1 MKPRTPLTV
10 GALAAIIIG
19 VLVALGAFRAPV
31 PVASPTP
38 ANSPSPVPSAAS
50 VSNAP
55 SVGLATPATARPS
68 PVEHAPRLVLSVPYA
83 SSVEVLGAT
92 TGRVGGLSPVGATTF
107 AVDEQ
112 ERVYVWDRA
121 RLRVVVYQ
129 TGKFVRAISLPYVEP
144 DARSLLVHGDR
155 LYLRFTSGFSGSMEY
170 EIDVATGGLLA
181 AVRLGSSLYPRS
193 RAVDVRVG
201 LPPNGQVTDAFNNS
215 YALDVSAPA
224 QRYVRVH
231 ASGATL
237 AYAVEPLAQKA
248 IDMYARADGALYE
261 LASDSGG
268 VGSAYVYALMPPIGA
283 VPAPAVAGASTAPL
297 ALGGRSVPDQVVA
310 TLARA
315 GSVELVA
322 AARAAFWWLAST
334 GVENANVGPT
344 GPNGARFE
352 ARWSDGSRL
361 SISSDGASIS
371 DGSKSYLTPTR
382 VWGQLAGYALASPS
396 RVVML
401 TVSAN
406 ATVRSADLAGTEHVL
421 TQTELAAFRAS
432 LATAFSVS
440 EGELPGDLELAF
452 PVYEITVGETVVQ
465 LRRDRY
471 AAVSRFGAF
480 AHDGALYDLVR
491 RALPVPAFSADDPRS
506 LFLAERVTIEE
517 DGLPSM
523 TGDITRWR
531 ASLVRAL
538 TGIEPV
544 SNPYPNTGPLT
555 LTFVFAGGRSERVRV
570 TADAYTYRGT
580 SYPRPGIIGIVG
592 YRGVP

>member
-1 MKPRTPLTV
+1 MQVIDVMKPFVAIATV
-10 GALAAIIIG
+10 LA
-19 VLVALGAFRAPV
+19 LVACSTQGTA
-31 PVASPTP
+31 
-38 ANSPSPVPSAAS
+38 PSPVPSAAS
-50 VSNAP
+50 VSNPP
-55 SVGLATPATARPS
+55 SVSFATPATARPS
-68 PVEHAPRLVLSVPYA
+68 PVEHAPRLVLSMPYA
-83 SSVEVLGAT
+83 PSVDVLGAT
-92 TGRVGGLSPVGATTF
+92 TGRVGGLSPVGPTTF

-129 TGKFVRAISLPYVEP
+129 AGKFVRAISLPFVEP

-155 LYLRFTSGFSGSMEY
+155 LYLRFTSGFSGSVEY
-170 EIDVATGGLLA
+170 EIDLATGRLLA

-193 RAVDVRVG
+193 RGVDVRVG
-201 LPPNGQVTDAFNNS
+201 LPPSGQVTDAFNNS
-215 YALDVSAPA
+215 YALDVSTPV
-224 QRYVRVH
+224 QRYLRVH

-261 LASDSGG
+261 LASDWGG

-283 VPAPAVAGASTAPL
+283 VPAPAVAGPSTAPV
-297 ALGGRSVPDQVVA
+297 AFGGRSVPDQVVA

-322 AARAAFWWLAST
+322 AARAAFWWLVST
-334 GVENANVGPT
+334 GVENANIGPI

-361 SISSDGASIS
+361 SISSDGVAIS
-371 DGSKSYLTPTR
+371 DGSKTYLTPTR

-396 RVVML
+396 RIAQL
-401 TVSAN
+401 TVSGN
-406 ATVRSADLAGTEHVL
+406 AAVRITDLVGAEHVL
-421 TQTELAAFRAS
+421 TPTELSAFRAS
-432 LATAFSVS
+432 LGTAFSVS

-480 AHDGALYDLVR
+480 AHDGALYDLIR
-491 RALPVPAFSADDPRS
+491 RTLPVPAFSADDPRS

-523 TGDITRWR
+523 TGDITRWK
-531 ASLVRAL
+531 ASLVRTL
-538 TGIEPV
+538 TGSESV
-544 SNPYPNTGPLT
+544 SNNYPNTGPLT
-555 LTFVFAGGRSERVRV
+555 LTFAFAGGRSERVRV